1 MELELTVEEGP
12 SPHRGP
18 EEPNVDLSARHDRPD
33 GIIA

>member
-18 EEPNVDLSARHDRPD
+18 EKSNVDLSARHDRPD
-33 GIIA
+33 GIVA